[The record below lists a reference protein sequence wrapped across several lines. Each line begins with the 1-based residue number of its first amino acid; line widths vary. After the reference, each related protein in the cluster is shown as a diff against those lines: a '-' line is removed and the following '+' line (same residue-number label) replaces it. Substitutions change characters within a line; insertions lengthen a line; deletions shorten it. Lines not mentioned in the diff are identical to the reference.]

1 MKFNLWIIAFMVHAF
16 CVLRNLC
23 RYKGQKDFF
32 LCYLLELYLQ
42 FQLLHLLS
50 IFSYSP
56 QGPPSVFLRSI
67 IAPPIKLKSKSQ
79 TCHLTPWPSL
89 FMWSIIKS
97 YPFYSLKSRMDIFF
111 NILLYHHLNLD
122 LLQQPPKWSLCQ
134 SPEPPP
140 DSFSYCYGFKNRN
153 SEKSSEFSN
162 PCLMYCLHFPTLTLN
177 STFSGGLSEPNVAM
191 PSSHPLDLV
200 NFS

>member
-1 MKFNLWIIAFMVHAF
+1 MVHAF

-23 RYKGQKDFF
+23 LCKGQKDFF
-32 LCYLLELYLQ
+32 LCYLLELYLK

-79 TCHLTPWPSL
+79 TCHLPPWPSL
-89 FMWSIIKS
+89 FMWSITKS
-97 YPFYSLKSRMDIFF
+97 YPFYSLKSTMDIFF

-153 SEKSSEFSN
+153 SEKSSVASPNSQIPASCIAYIFPHSHWIPHSAVVFQSPIW
-162 PCLMYCLHFPTLTLN
+162 PCQALIPW
-177 STFSGGLSEPNVAM
+177 P
-191 PSSHPLDLV
+191 
-200 NFS
+200 